1 MNAFVQNVPGH
12 RPSRREALVASGC
25 MLLACASLGTAAS
38 AAVGD
43 QDSWR
48 FCSKCFSMFWDG
60 SENKGTCPAAGA
72 HVAQGLLFS
81 PHYDDAT
88 PPTPAIQYDWRF
100 CSKCFTMFY
109 NGPSKGKCPSGGVHA
124 AQGFNFGLNHDGT
137 APPSSQTEWRFCQQC
152 FALFYNGASTKGR
165 CPVGGGHVAQ
175 GFVFNLPFHPGAA
188 DAPAAA
194 PDVLAFD
201 NNDITF
207 GNGIA
212 AGGNSHVKLHRD
224 GSVEFT
230 SHFHDS
236 GATDYYYSITWAIYA
251 TDGTI
256 FTFHHRDKI
265 IGHLTSG
272 QADRNSNFSANT
284 TNAEVAQHWDALAR
298 ANIGRMSAHVAATL
312 GDLVDTGKQ
321 ALDAALE
328 AATIYSEAITSA
340 QVIVPVIL

>member
-1 MNAFVQNVPGH
+1 
-12 RPSRREALVASGC
+12 
-25 MLLACASLGTAAS
+25 MLLACAGLGTAAS

-60 SENKGTCPAAGA
+60 SQNKGTCPAAGP
-72 HVAQGLLFS
+72 HVAQGLHFL
-81 PHYDDAT
+81 PHYDDTT
-88 PPTPAIQYDWRF
+88 PPTPAIQYGWRF

-109 NGPSKGKCPSGGVHA
+109 DGSSRGKCPSGGVHA

-152 FALFYNGASTKGR
+152 FALFYNGGSSKGR

-175 GFVFNLPFHPGAA
+175 GFLFNLPFRPSAA
-188 DAPAAA
+188 DAPGAA

-207 GNGIA
+207 GNGLA

-224 GSVEFT
+224 GTVEFT

-236 GATDYYYSITWAIYA
+236 GSVDYWYSITWAIYA
-251 TDGTI
+251 TDGTV
-256 FTFHHRDKI
+256 FTLHHRDKI
-265 IGHLTSG
+265 IGHLTGG
-272 QADRNSNFSANT
+272 QPDRNSNFNGSMTSAD
-284 TNAEVAQHWDALAR
+284 VVQHWDALAR
-298 ANIGRMSAHVAATL
+298 ANLARMSAHVAVTFGGVPDTIKEA
-312 GDLVDTGKQ
+312 VDDVIAAARTFHEAYDEVGKYVG
-321 ALDAALE
+321 LF
-328 AATIYSEAITSA
+328 TT
-340 QVIVPVIL
+340 